1 MNLFFENMNEEYYYY
16 IINLLSKLLKDFNN
30 TPNDDF
36 IRAAQSIN
44 ICSLYSY
51 LSNSRINLYRARYS
65 ERFDDKDPTQ
75 FSYIHAVDKI
85 KQLRFN
91 KGHEPVFYSATH
103 PTIAYKEIE
112 QPGNSGPFFLSVW
125 RPTKVLNCVAL
136 YNPDYCTSDSTAE
149 KYSNI
154 LSEKIKKSQ
163 VGKKYLGLIGELM
176 EHEGTNYSFSSE
188 LAYRIFKNIDALLS
202 VSAKS
207 KRSELNIT
215 LRQTAADTAL
225 KMQYVLLC
233 DKCDGLLFTVQK
245 IGLLEGNSIVWYKL
259 KLDETSYKRESEAN
273 EKTDDLW
280 AYTKENPLK
289 INPVSIDSIE
299 DNMVHMLI
307 GGKES
312 PVYSYKFKLCK
323 L

>member
-1 MNLFFENMNEEYYYY
+1 MKSNYS
-16 IINLLSKLLKDFNN
+16 IINLLSKLLEDFDN

-51 LSNSRINLYRARYS
+51 LSNSCINLYRARYS

-85 KQLRFN
+85 GQLRFN
-91 KGHEPVFYSATH
+91 KDREQVFYSATV
-103 PTIAYKEIE
+103 PTVAYKEIE
-112 QPGNSGPFFLSVW
+112 QPGHTQPFYLSVW
-125 RPTKVLNCVAL
+125 RAEKELSYVPL
-136 YNPDYCTSDSTAE
+136 YNPDDCETGSNAKKYGNTLSKKLKDSP
-149 KYSNI
+149 I
-154 LSEKIKKSQ
+154 
-163 VGKKYLGLIGELM
+163 GKKYLGKIGQLM
-176 EHEGTNYSFSSE
+176 EHEGNNYSFSSE
-188 LAYRIFKNIDALLS
+188 LASRIFKNIDALLS

-233 DKCDGLLFTVQK
+233 DRCDGLLFTVQK
-245 IGLLEGNSIVWYKL
+245 IGLLEGESIVWYRL

-307 GGKES
+307 GDKES